1 MNGWQAGTS
10 VVRPIA
16 FSFAQGL
23 EQVYCSTGRMGMDL
37 GRVKASSFEPV
48 FLGVTPGDVVVVWD
62 HPELVGSDADAW
74 WMGEVICTEG
84 SARNPQAPSL
94 FQVADVDSGVIRW
107 VNADCVQRVCL
118 PIKSPLTKL
127 TELDG
132 SGPPCSASWALS

>member
-1 MNGWQAGTS
+1 
-10 VVRPIA
+10 
-16 FSFAQGL
+16 
-23 EQVYCSTGRMGMDL
+23 MDL

-62 HPELVGSDADAW
+62 HPELVGS
-74 WMGEVICTEG
+74 
-84 SARNPQAPSL
+84 ARNLQAPSL

-107 VNADCVQRVCL
+107 GNADCVQRVCL

>member
-1 MNGWQAGTS
+1 
-10 VVRPIA
+10 
-16 FSFAQGL
+16 
-23 EQVYCSTGRMGMDL
+23 MGMDL

-62 HPELVGSDADAW
+62 HPELVGS
-74 WMGEVICTEG
+74 
-84 SARNPQAPSL
+84 ARNPQAPSL

-107 VNADCVQRVCL
+107 VDADCVQRVCL